1 MLSPGFVL
9 FLSAAYL
16 GLLFA
21 VARFGDARADAG
33 KSIISANV
41 YALSL
46 AVYCTSWTFYGSVG
60 RFLFGGWRMK
70 RANPMRQRLAA
81 LGLLGVPLLTYP
93 LLSLPQGEIAGI
105 PAPYLYLFGM
115 WTLLIVLA
123 AVVAER
129 RGK

>member
-1 MLSPGFVL
+1 
-9 FLSAAYL
+9 
-16 GLLFA
+16 
-21 VARFGDARADAG
+21 
-33 KSIISANV
+33 
-41 YALSL
+41 
-46 AVYCTSWTFYGSVG
+46 
-60 RFLFGGWRMK
+60 MK

>member
-1 MLSPGFVL
+1 
-9 FLSAAYL
+9 
-16 GLLFA
+16 
-21 VARFGDARADAG
+21 
-33 KSIISANV
+33 
-41 YALSL
+41 
-46 AVYCTSWTFYGSVG
+46 
-60 RFLFGGWRMK
+60 MK

-93 LLSLPQGEIAGI
+93 LLSLPQGDIAGI

>member
-1 MLSPGFVL
+1 
-9 FLSAAYL
+9 
-16 GLLFA
+16 
-21 VARFGDARADAG
+21 
-33 KSIISANV
+33 
-41 YALSL
+41 
-46 AVYCTSWTFYGSVG
+46 
-60 RFLFGGWRMK
+60 MK

-105 PAPYLYLFGM
+105 PAPYLYLVGM

>member
-1 MLSPGFVL
+1 
-9 FLSAAYL
+9 
-16 GLLFA
+16 
-21 VARFGDARADAG
+21 
-33 KSIISANV
+33 
-41 YALSL
+41 
-46 AVYCTSWTFYGSVG
+46 
-60 RFLFGGWRMK
+60 MK

-93 LLSLPQGEIAGI
+93 LLSLPQGDIAGI

-129 RGK
+129 RG

>member
-1 MLSPGFVL
+1 MPGEDLRATPLLWMLGI
-9 FLSAAYL
+9 
-16 GLLFA
+16 A
-21 VARFGDARADAG
+21 V
-33 KSIISANV
+33 S
-41 YALSL
+41 
-46 AVYCTSWTFYGSVG
+46 
-60 RFLFGGWRMK
+60 
-70 RANPMRQRLAA
+70 LAA

-123 AVVAER
+123 AVIAER